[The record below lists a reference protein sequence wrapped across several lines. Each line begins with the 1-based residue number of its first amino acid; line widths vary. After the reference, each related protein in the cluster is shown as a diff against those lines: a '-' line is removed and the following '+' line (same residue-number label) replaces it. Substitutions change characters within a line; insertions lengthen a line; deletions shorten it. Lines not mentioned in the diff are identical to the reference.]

1 MLLDFEK
8 KNNSNSSIEKIFNP
22 IINLNDNTYLPSV
35 FFLILTIS
43 GNFLAETFSC
53 STRKLLSKNFLA
65 KHILLFSVIY
75 FTSSINS
82 KDKTNPL
89 DKLKQA
95 FIIYLFFTMFS
106 KMNLFFTIVGFG
118 ILTSIYV
125 SSDYVNYMLNNKK
138 QINPLIPNLKN
149 LLRIGLLIWTIVG
162 FIFYIISKNNKYK
175 DKFSLYNLFFSEK
188 YCKF

>member
-53 STRKLLSKNFLA
+53 STRKLLSKNFFA

-82 KDKTNPL
+82 KDKTSPL

-149 LLRIGLLIWTIVG
+149 LLRIGLLIWTITG